1 MMRWLEV
8 AVETTPDSAEDI
20 RLIMAKW
27 AGSAVAVEEQADEH
41 SVDRVCRLTAYLPDG
56 ERLAATRHDL
66 LNALWHIGGLG
77 VESARS
83 PVERWTDE
91 SEWHSKWKAFF
102 KPARVG
108 RILLAPAWDDSVENG
123 DSVVRI
129 DPGMAFGTGLH
140 VTTRQSLL
148 AMQDRLSQGDE
159 VLDLG
164 TGSGV
169 LAIAAARLGAGSVN
183 ALDNDLTAVEAA
195 RTNVTLNGVDDVVT
209 VGRGSLDQGT
219 SDGDSATKFD
229 LLVANIVAAVHLR
242 LAGAM
247 INALKLGGTLILGGI
262 MQPRETEVAVAFA
275 DRAMKLVD
283 STRDG
288 GWVCLTFQND
298 ADGGRRGMNRTKNG

>member
-8 AVETTPDSAEDI
+8 AVEATPDSVEDI
-20 RLIMAKW
+20 RSIMAKW
-27 AGSAVAVEEQADEH
+27 AGSAVAIEERADEH
-41 SVDRVCRLTAYLPDG
+41 SMDRVCRLTAYLPDG

-66 LNALWHIGGLG
+66 LKALWHIGGLG

-91 SEWHSKWKAFF
+91 SEWHSKWKTFF
-102 KPARVG
+102 KPTRVG
-108 RILLAPAWDDSVENG
+108 RVLLAPAWDDSVENG

-148 AMQDRLSQGDE
+148 AMQNRLSQGDE

-169 LAIAAARLGAGSVN
+169 LAIAAARLGAGSVK

-195 RTNVTLNGVDDVVT
+195 RANVTLNGVNDVVT
-209 VGRGSLDQGT
+209 VSRGSLDQGNFGREST
-219 SDGDSATKFD
+219 AKFD
-229 LLVANIVAAVHLR
+229 VLVANIVAAVHLR

-247 INALKLGGTLILGGI
+247 IDALRLGGTLILGGI
-262 MQPRETEVAVAFA
+262 TQPRETDVAAAFA

-283 STRDG
+283 NSRDG
-288 GWVCLTFQND
+288 DWVCLTFQSY
-298 ADGGRRGMNRTKNG
+298 ADRGRHGVSCVKSG